1 MRLLMVIFLAG
12 AGAAWWFWGRTLEP
26 ARVIDAHLEAISQHD
41 YQKAYSYFS
50 ERTKNAMSLDRFTA
64 AVQANPVLDGHYTA
78 DFLDR
83 KLVNDVAT
91 FSGTVRALGS
101 RTIPVTYVVVKEG
114 DRWVIQEAKF

>member
-1 MRLLMVIFLAG
+1 MRFLMVIVLAA

-26 ARVIDAHLEAISQHD
+26 ARVIHAHLEAISQHD

-50 ERTKNAMSLDRFTA
+50 ESAKSAMPLDKFTE
-64 AVQANPVLDGHYTA
+64 AVQANRILDGNYTA

-83 KLVNDVAT
+83 KLENNVAT
-91 FSGTVRALGS
+91 FTGTVRALGS
-101 RTIPVTYVVVKEG
+101 RTTPVTYVVVKES